1 MKKIDVHNAKKSR
14 KGIKMESKIKRRV
27 GALLC
32 AAVLL
37 GAVLSVGAYAS
48 FGSGVAVMAE
58 GEEIVKSALSGKKV
72 VFSDLDFK
80 QGLCISDF
88 DKIKITSIPESSEG
102 TLMLAGRRVG
112 VGTSIKRKNIGALV
126 FVPASKEVKQCSFKF
141 TTDDFA
147 DGKEVTFTIKF
158 LEKVNYAPSI
168 TTSALPTSLTTQR
181 EIGIYGAMCASDS
194 EGDEIEYV
202 IIEYPESGSL
212 KLLDNKNGDFL
223 YTPLTDFV
231 GKDSFT
237 FVARDE
243 FGNFSKPEVI
253 SINVTKR
260 ASEVIFED
268 MKTSESYNAA
278 VALTALGAVD
288 GRLIGDGLYFF
299 PDDKLTRAEFVTMAM
314 KSFGISPNQDGDRT
328 YFDDDADIPLALSGY
343 VSRAV
348 ELGLIMGKFDG
359 EKLLL
364 SPNEYITKYEAALI
378 MSSIMGCEAT
388 GEVPVFNDAD
398 TVPVWAK
405 DAVYALCNLGVFD
418 SDSQTI
424 SGNVH
429 LTKKDAVEYLY
440 RAIQVS

>member
-1 MKKIDVHNAKKSR
+1 MNKN
-14 KGIKMESKIKRRV
+14 IKRQL
-27 GALLC
+27 AAILT
-32 AAVLL
+32 AAVL
-37 GAVLSVGAYAS
+37 ACTILSVGAFAS

-58 GEEIVKSALSGKKV
+58 GQQIVKSAICGKKV
-72 VFSDLDFK
+72 IFSDVDFK

-88 DKIKITSIPESSEG
+88 EKIKITSVPDSSEG

-126 FVPASKEVKQCSFKF
+126 FVPASKDVKECHFKF

-147 DGKEVTFTIKF
+147 DGKEVIFIIKF
-158 LEKVNYAPSI
+158 LEKVNYAPSV

-181 EIGIYGAMCASDS
+181 EIGIYGAMCAKDS

-202 IIEYPESGSL
+202 IINYPDNGFL
-212 KLLDNKNGDFL
+212 RILDNKSGDFL
-223 YTPLTDFV
+223 YTPRVDFT

-237 FVARDE
+237 FVACDE
-243 FGNFSKPEVI
+243 YGNFSVPEKI
-253 SINVTKR
+253 TINVTKR
-260 ASEVIFED
+260 ASEVVFED

-299 PDDKLTRAEFVTMAM
+299 PEEKVTRAEFVTMAM
-314 KSFGISPNQDGDRT
+314 KSFGLKPNNDSERT
-328 YFDDDADIPLALSGY
+328 YFDDDNDIPLALSGY

-348 ELGLIMGKFDG
+348 DLGILTGKFDG

-364 SPNEYITKYEAALI
+364 RPNEYITKYEAALI
-378 MSSIMGCEAT
+378 MSEIMGCEHE
-388 GEVPVFNDAD
+388 GDVPVFKDAD

-405 DAVYALCNLGVFD
+405 DAVYSLCAVGVFD
-418 SDSQTI
+418 SGSEIIDGSSTLNKQ
-424 SGNVH
+424 
-429 LTKKDAVEYLY
+429 DAVEYLY
-440 RAIQVS
+440 RAIQVV